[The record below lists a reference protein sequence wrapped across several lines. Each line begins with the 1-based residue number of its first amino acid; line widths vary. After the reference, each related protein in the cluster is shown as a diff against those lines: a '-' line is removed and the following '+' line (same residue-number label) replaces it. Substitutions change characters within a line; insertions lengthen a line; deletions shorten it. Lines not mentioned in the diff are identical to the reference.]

1 MRKMILLA
9 GILSMVSLTAEAAD
23 NGIYVGASFG
33 KASIEQRKDFVD
45 DIDTTRVEFDSN
57 DMGYKLLIGVRPLDW
72 LGVEGAYTNFGNQQ
86 DTLRRTLASTNTT
99 VREDGEFQGY
109 GLSGFLVG
117 YVPIGPVDLFGKAGI
132 VSWDTKTKVE
142 DEANWLRKDGNDLAY
157 GVGVQFRLLS
167 LGLRAEYE
175 IFDLDG
181 IEDANLLSI
190 GVTYTFL

>member
-1 MRKMILLA
+1 MRKKILLA
-9 GILSMVSLTAEAAD
+9 GVLSMASVAAQAAD
-23 NGIYVGASFG
+23 NGIYVGAG
-33 KASIEQRKDFVD
+33 IGNASIEQRKDFVD
-45 DIDTTRVEFDSN
+45 DIDTTRVEFDSD

-72 LGVEGAYTNFGNQQ
+72 LGVEGTYTNFGNQE
-86 DTLRRTLASTNTT
+86 DTLRRTLASTGTT
-99 VREDGEFQGY
+99 VSQDGEFQGY

-117 YVPIGPVDLFGKAGI
+117 YVPIGPVDLFGKAGL
-132 VSWDTKTKVE
+132 VSWDTKTKVT
-142 DEANWLRKDGNDLAY
+142 DEATWLRNDGNDLAY

-181 IEDANLLSI
+181 IEDANFLSI